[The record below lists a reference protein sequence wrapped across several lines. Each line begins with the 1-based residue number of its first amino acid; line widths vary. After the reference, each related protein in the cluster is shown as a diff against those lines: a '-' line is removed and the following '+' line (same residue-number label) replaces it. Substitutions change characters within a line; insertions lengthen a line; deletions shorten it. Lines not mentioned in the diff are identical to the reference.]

1 MIINHRAK
9 KKRRRRS
16 SSPRKTKRKREK
28 GIERG
33 EGETR
38 FEVALP
44 VCRPTPAILRPVTRY
59 YYVHMPMYH
68 GLPDRSDSYLYQAA
82 RCGYTRYSPLVCV
95 CPHDKINELVS
106 LSLSPPP
113 SFAHQQ
119 SHLSL
124 LSPDRPAPFSSSSSS
139 PSSSI
144 ATDAHQSS

>member
-1 MIINHRAK
+1 MIINHRVK
-9 KKRRRRS
+9 KKRRRRP

-28 GIERG
+28 ELERERET

-68 GLPDRSDSYLYQAA
+68 GLPDRSDSYLYRAA

-106 LSLSPPP
+106 LSPSPSLS
-113 SFAHQQ
+113 Q

-124 LSPDRPAPFSSSSSS
+124 LSPDRPAPSSSSS
-139 PSSSI
+139 SSSI

>member
-1 MIINHRAK
+1 MIIKHRVK
-9 KKRRRRS
+9 KKRRRRP

-28 GIERG
+28 ELERERER

-106 LSLSPPP
+106 LSPSPSLS
-113 SFAHQQ
+113 Q

-124 LSPDRPAPFSSSSSS
+124 LSPDRPAPSSSSS
-139 PSSSI
+139 SSSI

>member
-1 MIINHRAK
+1 MIINHRVK
-9 KKRRRRS
+9 KKRRRRP

-28 GIERG
+28 ELERERER

-106 LSLSPPP
+106 LSLPLPLFRSLTYHFSHLTDLPPP
-113 SFAHQQ
+113 PPPPPRS
-119 SHLSL
+119 
-124 LSPDRPAPFSSSSSS
+124 RPMHTSRVNF
-139 PSSSI
+139 
-144 ATDAHQSS
+144 

>member
-106 LSLSPPP
+106 LSLPLPLSHTSSLTYHFSHLTDLPPP
-113 SFAHQQ
+113 PPPPPPRS
-119 SHLSL
+119 
-124 LSPDRPAPFSSSSSS
+124 RPMHTSRVNF
-139 PSSSI
+139 
-144 ATDAHQSS
+144 